1 MPVKKEP
8 GDVGEVS
15 IEGCAPLLLELLLLL
30 EPPLLE
36 LPLLEL
42 LMIEVARLD
51 ILPQKE
57 GLQKK
62 VLNLTKQ

>member
-1 MPVKKEP
+1 M
-8 GDVGEVS
+8 S

>member
-30 EPPLLE
+30 LLE
-36 LPLLEL
+36 PPLLEL